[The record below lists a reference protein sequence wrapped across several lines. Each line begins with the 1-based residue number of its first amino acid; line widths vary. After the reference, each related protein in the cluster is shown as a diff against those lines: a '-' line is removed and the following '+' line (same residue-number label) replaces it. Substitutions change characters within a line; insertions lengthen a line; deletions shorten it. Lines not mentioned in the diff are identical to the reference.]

1 MKNLKQIIKE
11 EIKRILSKD
20 IKESYQLYNLSP
32 KTPEIDPDKEERD
45 PQDSYIYLKPSTEKL
60 LKKNQHIRILRKPET
75 PDVISGIAI
84 RSTLLE
90 PQNMK
95 RLPYDINPMFKGFLN
110 TANNIGGKI
119 TLPTRDTGPEDYTI
133 LNNVNIGR
141 EGRLSFFL
149 PNPKKKSIDE
159 NSDHNKNSMIRG
171 MMNMLKNPEIKNA
184 SFEDLMNLN
193 IAMQQLMPDIQRPDY
208 GSPSNS
214 AAIQAMIGM
223 DKEKGRRPNLDENE
237 DKTDEV
243 VDDLKDEMSSV
254 LKALDDELEK
264 KTKTQNEGLLTVAG
278 IALALPAI
286 MGLVAKFGKAAG
298 NTVRKLLGK
307 KPTDKDEY
315 TKWMAKLGNIA
326 DDLHHLYMAPIK
338 GIVNKF
344 IKDKAKADKVSSAI
358 FHVIVATFLI
368 ISGATAVKALQAKN
382 LSLTTLEAALT
393 AVKGGEVKAFI
404 SSIAG

>member
-20 IKESYQLYNLSP
+20 IKESYQLYNLAP
-32 KTPEIDPDKEERD
+32 KTPEIDPNKEERD

-171 MMNMLKNPEIKNA
+171 MMSMLKDPEIKNA

-214 AAIQAMIGM
+214 AAIQAMIDM
-223 DKEKGRRPNLDENE
+223 DKEKGRRPNLD
-237 DKTDEV
+237 
-243 VDDLKDEMSSV
+243 
-254 LKALDDELEK
+254 
-264 KTKTQNEGLLTVAG
+264 
-278 IALALPAI
+278 
-286 MGLVAKFGKAAG
+286 
-298 NTVRKLLGK
+298 
-307 KPTDKDEY
+307 
-315 TKWMAKLGNIA
+315 
-326 DDLHHLYMAPIK
+326 
-338 GIVNKF
+338 
-344 IKDKAKADKVSSAI
+344 
-358 FHVIVATFLI
+358 
-368 ISGATAVKALQAKN
+368 
-382 LSLTTLEAALT
+382 
-393 AVKGGEVKAFI
+393 
-404 SSIAG
+404 